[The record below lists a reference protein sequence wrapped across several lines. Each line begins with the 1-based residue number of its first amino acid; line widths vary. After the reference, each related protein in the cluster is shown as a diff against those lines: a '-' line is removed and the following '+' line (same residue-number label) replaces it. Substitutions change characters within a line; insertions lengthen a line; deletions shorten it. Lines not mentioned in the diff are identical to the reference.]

1 VAAAVWELLQAVGQ
15 QPVGLLAALQA
26 SSAAG
31 SAVQRVVDQRLELLA
46 QVELAVEE
54 VQLAGLPAVAE
65 LASPQAG
72 RATLPSVDGRL
83 PEQAEE
89 E

>member
-1 VAAAVWELLQAVGQ
+1 MAAAVWELRQAVGQ
-15 QPVGLLAALQA
+15 QPVELLAALQA

-31 SAVQRVVDQRLELLA
+31 SAVQRVVDQRLELVG

-54 VQLAGLPAVAE
+54 VQLAVLPAVAE

-83 PEQAEE
+83 PARGET
-89 E
+89 